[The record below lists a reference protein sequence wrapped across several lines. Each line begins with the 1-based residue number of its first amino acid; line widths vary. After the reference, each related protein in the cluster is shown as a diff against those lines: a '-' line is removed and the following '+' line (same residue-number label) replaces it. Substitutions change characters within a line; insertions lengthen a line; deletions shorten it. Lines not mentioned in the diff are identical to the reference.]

1 MNLLLVG
8 LETIDSSAQSL
19 ACQCV
24 ANCSSLEVDGHN
36 VESLALPARWDDCFK
51 PLESMLEH
59 PWDAIVVFSERV
71 SDSIS
76 IERIAI
82 NEADVS
88 QKDVIGRRPRGKTI
102 DPAGDPGYWTTL
114 PYREL
119 ASKLTGASFLA
130 VPSHSAGMALANYVC
145 YRMMHGLAQRNRR
158 IRAGLLQ
165 MPFARE
171 PFSETESKRFLSVL
185 LETLDPSFVSG
196 ESLGID
202 LPRAADRL
210 RVENPFR

>member
-1 MNLLLVG
+1 MNLLLAG

-24 ANCSSLEVDGHN
+24 ANCASLELDGHN
-36 VESLALPARWDDCFK
+36 VESLSLPARWDDCFK
-51 PLESMLEH
+51 PLEAMLEH

-102 DPAGDPGYWTTL
+102 DPTGDPGYWTSL

-119 ASKLTGASFLA
+119 ASKLTGANFLA

-171 PFSETESKRFLSVL
+171 PFSETEAKRFLSVL
-185 LETLDPSFVSG
+185 LEALDPSFVSG
-196 ESLGID
+196 ESLSID